1 MTRRASP
8 RAEPRRFDDPVAEQL
23 AWLMDTSIGIG
34 PFTFGLDAL
43 IGLIPGLGDL
53 VSSMVSTIL
62 VLRAMKAGVH
72 RAAILRMVLNIGI
85 DTLVGT
91 VPVVGDVFDAAYKS
105 NVRNLRIYQEALS
118 GDRRPLRDWGFVLL
132 VIVMLLL
139 IIALPV
145 FGLLYIIEWI
155 TS

>member
-1 MTRRASP
+1 
-8 RAEPRRFDDPVAEQL
+8 
-23 AWLMDTSIGIG
+23 MDTSIGIG
-34 PFTFGLDAL
+34 PFTFGLDAV

-53 VSSMVSTIL
+53 MSSMVSTIL
-62 VLRAMKAGVH
+62 VMRAMKAGVH

-91 VPVVGDVFDAAYKS
+91 VPVLGDVFDAAYKS

-145 FGLLYIIEWI
+145 FGLLYIVEWI